1 MTKSTQCRC
10 TEELDFLSFKI
21 HLLAAIS
28 GLQLIVVLV
37 WAVYAMCIRVFK
49 KTKAEKKAEKEWLAD
64 KEWEAGVKR
73 MEHQLEQ
80 NRKMRKAKKAEA
92 AKEAK
97 RVGDSKYWR
106 DQITKAQ
113 LSANIS
119 SLPTILD
126 SHSDS

>member
-1 MTKSTQCRC
+1 MTKSTQCRS

-49 KTKAEKKAEKEWLAD
+49 KTKAEKKAEKEWLAN

-73 MEHQLEQ
+73 MEDQLDQ
-80 NRKMRKAKKAEA
+80 NRKLRKAKKAADLKATA

-97 RVGDSKYWR
+97 RV
-106 DQITKAQ
+106 
-113 LSANIS
+113 
-119 SLPTILD
+119 
-126 SHSDS
+126 